1 MQNGCLERAWI
12 LDLFPTVSQI
22 LGLSFPKC
30 DFDQR
35 YLGSLNL
42 NFLIYEMGM
51 EPLWFTMLN
60 HKIYYDN
67 IFGVLNNGGYYYFT
81 VFADLIAVIFSWGYL
96 LFPSDI
102 IQP

>member
-42 NFLIYEMGM
+42 SFLIYEMGM
-51 EPLWFTMLN
+51 EPL
-60 HKIYYDN
+60 
-67 IFGVLNNGGYYYFT
+67 
-81 VFADLIAVIFSWGYL
+81 
-96 LFPSDI
+96 
-102 IQP
+102 